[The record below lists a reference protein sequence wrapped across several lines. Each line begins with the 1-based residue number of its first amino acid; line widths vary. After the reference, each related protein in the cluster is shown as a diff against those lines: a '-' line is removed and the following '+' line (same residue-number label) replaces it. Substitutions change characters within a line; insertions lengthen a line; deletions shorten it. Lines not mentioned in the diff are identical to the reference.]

1 MPCGL
6 VPQLDLKMSP
16 LHPQDSESM
25 FKFYRQKGCQFEC
38 RLRYAA
44 TIAGCIPWDY
54 PIPKG
59 FEGTASCLSSS
70 GRNGNNTLWYFLK
83 KMDDPNSLNNC
94 DFDCLPD
101 CDEVKYEI
109 QASIKSNKTA
119 LPFMPTKLLSGGY

>member
-1 MPCGL
+1 
-6 VPQLDLKMSP
+6 
-16 LHPQDSESM
+16 M

-44 TIAGCIPWDY
+44 ALAGCIPWDY

-59 FEGTASCLSSS
+59 LEGIAMCISSS
-70 GRNGNNTLWYFLK
+70 GQDGNNTLRHFLMM
-83 KMDDPNSLNNC
+83 MDDPNSLNNC

-109 QASIKSNKTA
+109 QDSIKSN
-119 LPFMPTKLLSGGY
+119 